1 MKIHELGKDP
11 GRTQKRKRRGR
22 GESSGLGRTSGYG
35 NKGSQARSGRG
46 KGYGGGFE
54 GGQMPL
60 QRRIPKRGF
69 NNIFRQE
76 VAVVNLADLEV
87 FEEGAIVDVDLLKE
101 AGKVRSRAKVVKIL
115 GDGDLSKR
123 LTVRADR
130 FSKSAKEKIEA
141 KGGKAEITGAAPQES
156 AQ

>member
-22 GESSGLGRTSGYG
+22 GEASGLGRTSGHG
-35 NKGSQARSGRG
+35 NKGSQSRSGRG

-60 QRRIPKRGF
+60 QRRLPKRGF
-69 NNIFRQE
+69 KNIFRDE
-76 VAVVNLADLEV
+76 AEIVNIGALDVFEDGAVVDL
-87 FEEGAIVDVDLLKE
+87 GALKE
-101 AGKVRSRAKVVKIL
+101 RRRVRSKARKLKVL
-115 GDGDLSKR
+115 GKGELARK
-123 LTVRADR
+123 LTVKANM

-141 KGGKAEITGAAPQES
+141 AGGTTEIV
-156 AQ
+156 

>member
-22 GESSGLGRTSGYG
+22 GESSGLGRTSGHG

-60 QRRIPKRGF
+60 QRRLPKRGF
-69 NNIFRQE
+69 TNIFRQE
-76 VAVVNLADLEV
+76 MEIVNLSVLDKFDA
-87 FEEGAIVDVDLLKE
+87 GATVDIDALK
-101 AGKVRSRAKVVKIL
+101 KVGRVRTSAKKFKVL
-115 GDGDLSKR
+115 GNGGVTRK
-123 LTVRADR
+123 LTVRANA
-130 FSKSAKEKIEA
+130 FSESAKMKIEEA
-141 KGGKAEITGAAPQES
+141 GGTVEIVGAAPA
-156 AQ
+156 AQA